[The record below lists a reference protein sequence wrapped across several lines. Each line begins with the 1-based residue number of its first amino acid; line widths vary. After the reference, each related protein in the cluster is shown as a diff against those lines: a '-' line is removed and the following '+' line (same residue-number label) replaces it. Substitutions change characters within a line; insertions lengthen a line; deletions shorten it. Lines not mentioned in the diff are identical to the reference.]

1 MRYRLVGLVIVASSL
16 VAASTAVFARGQL
29 QSEEARLVRA
39 RAPAVQPSAGSAFHS
54 EDVYALRAVGG
65 VDVSPDGTHLIYS
78 VRHSDR
84 PGTPYTRMWIMEIAT
99 DRLIRLGSDQEG
111 VSNPRWSP
119 DSQRIAYISRTAEGS
134 GVAVTS
140 RDGNGRTL
148 LAPVVGTNH
157 HFPGYNLVGEPLAWS
172 PDGTQIAFLS
182 ATPGPETEA
191 ASGDPMVITR
201 YLYKPTS
208 SERLARFDD
217 NRRLHV
223 FIADAATNQVR
234 QLTSGHY
241 YDHSIDWTPR
251 GDEVT
256 FISNRGPDPE
266 HVVSSDIFAVS
277 VSDGTVR
284 SLTETKSAEYCPVWS
299 PDGATI
305 AYLGTTR
312 SLTSMGT
319 PSENWHVWLMDAAGG
334 NGRDLGGTID
344 NSQNPPAWA
353 PDGSAVYFTVAERGD
368 TRLYRLSVAGGQPEL
383 VAPAPGERGSIRSFS
398 VGKGGL
404 LAYAMSTP
412 EAPAELY
419 LQEPGAAPRIV
430 TAVNRELMGAKVVA
444 EVESL
449 VFESFDGRE
458 VEAFLTKPLG
468 LTGRSKHPMIV
479 MLKGGPHSQDGPHF
493 NTKAQIYAGRGWAA
507 LMVNYRGSIGYGQE
521 LIDALWN
528 DMNGGEAEDVLA
540 AVDAALA
547 KYRWIDGNR
556 LGLEGTSYG
565 GQLTN
570 WLITRTTRFKAAIPN
585 ASIANLVSEYY
596 MTNLRNWIP
605 TKFGLVATKES
616 VLPHEQWRPDEATP
630 PRLLMDVLWERSP
643 LRYVANVRTPTMLV
657 HGENDSDC
665 PIAEAEQYY
674 IALHDAGVETIMVR
688 YPREGH
694 GLRESQ
700 HVVDFIDRSIAW
712 YEKHF
717 RGSGETAAESLD

>member
-1 MRYRLVGLVIVASSL
+1 MRCHFSRFVIVASSL
-16 VAASTAVFARGQL
+16 VAVSAAGFAGGHP
-29 QSEEARLVRA
+29 QSEGPGAVEPRA
-39 RAPAVQPSAGSAFHS
+39 AAVQSSTRSAFHS
-54 EDVYALRAVGG
+54 EDVYALRAVGQ
-65 VDVSPDGTHLIYS
+65 VDVSSDGTRLAYS
-78 VRHSDR
+78 VRHTDR
-84 PGTPYTRMWIMEIAT
+84 PGYPYTRTWILEIAT
-99 DRLIRLGSDQEG
+99 QRLIRLGSDEES

-119 DSQRIAYISRTAEGS
+119 DSQRIAYVSRTAEGS
-134 GVAVTS
+134 GVAVAA
-140 RDGNGRTL
+140 RDGSGGTV

-157 HFPGYNLVGEPLAWS
+157 HFGYAPVVGEPLAWS
-172 PDGTQIAFLS
+172 PNGDQIAFVS

-201 YLYKPTS
+201 YLYKPAGWEGST
-208 SERLARFDD
+208 RFND
-217 NRRLHV
+217 NRRLHL
-223 FIADAATNQVR
+223 FIVDVATKQVR
-234 QLTSGHY
+234 QLTTGKY
-241 YDHSIDWTPR
+241 YEHSMEWSPR
-251 GDEVT
+251 GDELV
-256 FISNRGPDPE
+256 FLSNREPDPDR
-266 HVVSSDIFAVS
+266 VFNYDIFTVK
-277 VSDGTVR
+277 VIDGGAR
-284 SLTETKSAEYCPVWS
+284 RLTETNNAEFRPVWS
-299 PDGATI
+299 PDGETI

-312 SLTSMGT
+312 SLTSMGS
-319 PSENWHVWLMDAAGG
+319 PAENRYVWLMDATGG
-334 NGRDLGGTID
+334 NRRDLGGMID
-344 NSQNPPAWA
+344 NNQNPPVWA

-368 TRLYRLSVAGGQPEL
+368 TRLYRLAVAGGQPEL
-383 VAPAPGERGSIRSFS
+383 VAPEPGQRGSIRSFS

-412 EAPAELY
+412 AAPAELY
-419 LQEPGAAPRIV
+419 LQEAGAAPRIV
-430 TAVNRELMGAKVVA
+430 TAVNRELLSAKTVA

-449 VFESFDGRE
+449 VFESFDGRS

-479 MLKGGPHSQDGPHF
+479 MLKGGPHTQDGPNF
-493 NTKAQIYAGRGWAA
+493 DRKAQIYAGRGWAA
-507 LMVNYRGSIGYGQE
+507 LMVNYRGSIGYGQDF
-521 LIDALWN
+521 IDGIYN

-540 AVDAALA
+540 AVDAAVA
-547 KYRWIDGNR
+547 KYRWIDVNR

-570 WLITRTTRFKAAIPN
+570 WLITRTTRFKAAIPT

-674 IALHDAGVETIMVR
+674 IALNDAGVETIMVR

-717 RGSGETAAESLD
+717 SGSVETATESRN

>member
-16 VAASTAVFARGQL
+16 VVLSNAAFARGQL
-29 QSEEARLVRA
+29 QSERSRPVEVRS
-39 RAPAVQPSAGSAFHS
+39 PTGQPSPGSAFHT
-54 EDVYALRAVGG
+54 EDVYALSAVSA
-65 VDVSPDGTHLIYS
+65 VDVSPDGSRLIYG
-78 VRHSDR
+78 VRYSDR
-84 PGTPYTRMWIMEIAT
+84 PGAPYSRVWIMEIGT
-99 DRLIRLGSDQEG
+99 DRLMRLGSDQEG

-119 DSQRIAYISRTAEGS
+119 DSQRIAYVSRTAGGS
-134 GVAVTS
+134 GVAVAD
-140 RDGNGRTL
+140 RDGTGRTL

-172 PDGTQIAFLS
+172 PDGSQIAFVS

-217 NRRLHV
+217 NRRLDIFV
-223 FIADAATNQVR
+223 ADVATKNVR

-241 YDHSIDWTPR
+241 YDHSLDWAPR

-266 HVVSSDIFAVS
+266 HVVSGDIFAVNVTDGS
-277 VSDGTVR
+277 VR
-284 SLTETKSAEYCPVWS
+284 NLTETKSAEYCPVWS
-299 PDGATI
+299 PDGETV

-319 PSENWHVWLMDAAGG
+319 PAENWQVWLMDAAGG
-334 NGRDLGGTID
+334 NRRDLGGVID
-344 NSQNPPAWA
+344 NSQNPLVWSPE
-353 PDGSAVYFTVAERGD
+353 GSAVYFTVAERGD
-368 TRLYRLSVAGGQPEL
+368 RRLYRLSVTGGEPEL
-383 VAPAPGERGSIRSFS
+383 VAPAIGERGSIRSFS

-430 TAVNRELMGAKVVA
+430 TAVNRELLGAKTVA
-444 EVESL
+444 AVESL

-468 LTGRSKHPMIV
+468 LTGDSKHPMIV
-479 MLKGGPHSQDGPHF
+479 MLKGGPHSQDGPNF
-493 NTKAQIYAGRGWAA
+493 DRKAQIYAGRGWAA

-547 KYRWIDGNR
+547 TYHWIDGER

-570 WLITRTTRFKAAIPN
+570 WLITRQGRHSHRQHLQPD
-585 ASIANLVSEYY
+585 
-596 MTNLRNWIP
+596 
-605 TKFGLVATKES
+605 FGV
-616 VLPHEQWRPDEATP
+616 
-630 PRLLMDVLWERSP
+630 
-643 LRYVANVRTPTMLV
+643 
-657 HGENDSDC
+657 
-665 PIAEAEQYY
+665 
-674 IALHDAGVETIMVR
+674 LHDELAQLDSHQVRPGGHQGVGIA
-688 YPREGH
+688 PRTVAP
-694 GLRESQ
+694 R
-700 HVVDFIDRSIAW
+700 
-712 YEKHF
+712 
-717 RGSGETAAESLD
+717 